1 MAHDGQQTGKNK
13 GQPQTGQNQK
23 QKGNQ
28 QGGQQSSQGSQGGQ
42 DSQGTGVPEWVTFF
56 LGLAVILAITGLLTY
71 FHFTSEKGPPE
82 IRVIPLTAA
91 VRQGPAGYFLPID
104 VRNDGGE
111 TAADVLVQMT
121 LEPPEGKP
129 ETVTFTMR
137 FLAGGKTEQ
146 ATVLFDT
153 DPEAGR
159 LSSTVSFQDP

>member
-13 GQPQTGQNQK
+13 GQRQTGQNQK

-28 QGGQQSSQGSQGGQ
+28 QSGQQGSQDDQ
-42 DSQGTGVPEWVTFF
+42 DSQGTGVPEWITFF
-56 LGLAVILAITGLLTY
+56 LGLAVILTITGLLTY
-71 FHFTSEKGPPE
+71 FRFTSEEGPPE

-91 VRQGPAGYFLPID
+91 VRQGPAGYSLPVD

-121 LEPPEGKP
+121 LEPTEGKL
-129 ETVTFTMR
+129 ETVSFTMR